1 MASKRDISAENLGT
15 SAGISQKQ
23 SCSQDHSLSKEP
35 GRPNDS
41 VEVMSEEQTSSKPS
55 QSQSAQ
61 SLTGTSGTTGTAESA
76 ITSTLHDT
84 VEDTKETAVSKESST
99 SDDLVPVIG
108 ILNDTEPAFT
118 PDSSRAESATTVAT
132 VATSAASE
140 PLPGD
145 TNGDGVVDIDDERL
159 PLVTRIYG
167 ILITLYGITTVPGIT
182 LAFVDIIRALASG
195 RVIATQPDLTTTLSW
210 LSAGTNSIATVVLMI
225 FGILLILNH
234 RKHAARWIEVLIP
247 LTILEGLFTVALE
260 GLKPPLI
267 LPIIQLVILVAL
279 SVSVDPALREERRLK
294 TALWRMD
301 SRSAYEQALAKGMPG
316 RDLSGKGYISL
327 DVFNIFWLF
336 AVGCVFGLAVETVYH
351 LAITGGE
358 WQDRAGLLW
367 GPFSPIYGFGSVLL
381 TVLLNRLWRAN
392 WLLIFCASAVIG
404 GTFEYLTSW
413 FMEVAFGITAWDY
426 TGQWLSIDGRT
437 SGKFMFFWGVL
448 GLAWVKLILPRL
460 LALIQRI
467 PWGWRY
473 SLTLVFLVFMVIDAT
488 MTLLALDAWYSR
500 LAGIAVDS
508 PVSDFFARHFGDE
521 FMANRFQT
529 MHLDPS
535 KAGRM

>member
-1 MASKRDISAENLGT
+1 MASKRDISAESLGT

-23 SCSQDHSLSKEP
+23 SCSQEHSLSKEP

-41 VEVMSEEQTSSKPS
+41 VGAMSEEQTSSKPS

-61 SLTGTSGTTGTAESA
+61 PLTGTTESA
-76 ITSTLHDT
+76 ITGTLHDT
-84 VEDTKETAVSKESST
+84 VEETAESKESHAANDP
-99 SDDLVPVIG
+99 DDLGPVIG
-108 ILNDTEPAFT
+108 ILND
-118 PDSSRAESATTVAT
+118 AESVATT
-132 VATSAASE
+132 E

-159 PLVTRIYG
+159 PLITRIYG

-182 LAFVDIIRALASG
+182 LAFIDIIRALASG
-195 RVIATQPDLTTTLSW
+195 RVVITQPDLTTTLSW

-247 LTILEGLFTVALE
+247 LTILEGLFTAALE
-260 GLKPPLI
+260 GLKPPLF

-301 SRSAYEQALAKGMPG
+301 NRSAYEQALAKGMPG

-336 AVGCVFGLAVETVYH
+336 VVGCVFGLAVETVYH

-367 GPFSPIYGFGSVLL
+367 GPFSPIYGFGAVLL

-467 PWGWRY
+467 PWRWRY

-535 KAGRM
+535 KPGRM

>member
-1 MASKRDISAENLGT
+1 
-15 SAGISQKQ
+15 
-23 SCSQDHSLSKEP
+23 
-35 GRPNDS
+35 
-41 VEVMSEEQTSSKPS
+41 MSEEQTSKPSTS
-55 QSQSAQ
+55 QSQPAQ
-61 SLTGTSGTTGTAESA
+61 ALTGTAESA

-84 VEDTKETAVSKESST
+84 VEKTKETATFKESNT
-99 SDDLVPVIG
+99 SDDLGPVIG
-108 ILNDTEPAFT
+108 ILND
-118 PDSSRAESATTVAT
+118 AESANVCNSQPLSE
-132 VATSAASE
+132 ATSRALSDGIDPAFPHNGSGAESSVGAESPSGANETSDTGQSAFLPDGSHAAAAPAAFE

-159 PLVTRIYG
+159 PLITRIYG
-167 ILITLYGITTVPGIT
+167 ILITIYGITTVPGIT
-182 LAFVDIIRALASG
+182 LAFVDIIRSLASG
-195 RVIATQPDLTTTLSW
+195 RVIVTQPDLTTTLSW

-260 GLKPPLI
+260 GLKPPLF

-301 SRSAYEQALAKGMPG
+301 NRSAYEQALAKGMPG

-336 AVGCVFGLAVETVYH
+336 VVGCVFGLAVETVYH

-367 GPFSPIYGFGSVLL
+367 GPFSPIYGFGAVLL